1 MHTRA
6 DEGSAKGSDGHVGE
20 QRRERTGSV
29 ELYLSRRYEWRAT
42 IDVDDLRGTSG
53 RQGSGS
59 RCTRRESALQAA
71 LALIGARTL
80 AGRRDEAVH
89 LACPARA
96 RVHPGR
102 GFDSRPHQNAKGPT
116 RGLWRSGGGG
126 VCQAPRRC
134 LLYAL
139 VDLRIASRVAS
150 SEVTARR
157 CGESACRSLHRRA
170 PRLKS
175 SRAYHRPS
183 P

>member
-1 MHTRA
+1 
-6 DEGSAKGSDGHVGE
+6 VGE

-126 VCQAPRRC
+126 GNWTRVHERSTDSSTCIANLFESHRALSRSAGRRT
-134 LLYAL
+134 
-139 VDLRIASRVAS
+139 ASRWFSAPAS
-150 SEVTARR
+150 RPCRWSASVYGAAVGFDDLGLRLDRAR
-157 CGESACRSLHRRA
+157 
-170 PRLKS
+170 P
-175 SRAYHRPS
+175 
-183 P
+183 